1 MPTYPILLAHG
12 VARFDFLRNH
22 FVNGLNLPADRIGDR
37 IHYFRNIRSHLAK
50 NGFKTVHHTDVG
62 FAKGVEAR
70 AADLK
75 KEVERVLAASK
86 PHTKVHIIGHSMG
99 GLDARHMIVD
109 LGMADSV
116 ASLTTIGTPH
126 KGSSF
131 ADWGSEHRGEEVV
144 RKLHEVID
152 LDGFLDL
159 KTAPC
164 AEFNE
169 RAEAAEADN
178 GVFYQTYSCWEED
191 SRRVFGPL
199 QLPWK
204 EIKKREEGHNDGLV
218 SVTSQRWTSSLKG
231 TRPEPKAVPQK
242 SFPVLGD
249 HLNEVGW
256 WDVRQLSGKLRL
268 SALRNPVAFFKGL
281 FGLFNDRDEYENQI
295 KATYL
300 SIAKDLES
308 RFPV

>member
-1 MPTYPILLAHG
+1 MPTHPILLSHG
-12 VARFDFLRNH
+12 VARFDYLREH
-22 FVNGLNLPADRIGDR
+22 FVDGLGLPAERIGDR
-37 IHYFRNIRSHLAK
+37 THYFRNIRSHLAK
-50 NGFKTVHHTDVG
+50 NGFPNVHHT
-62 FAKGVEAR
+62 GVEFAGGVGER

-75 KEVERVLAASK
+75 AEVERVLAASK
-86 PHTKVHIIGHSMG
+86 PHTKVHIVGHSMG

-109 LGMADSV
+109 LGMAESV
-116 ASLTTIGTPH
+116 CSLTTIGTPH

-131 ADWGSEHRGEEVV
+131 ADWGGEHRGEAVV
-144 RKLHEVID
+144 RGLHEVID

-159 KTAPC
+159 KTGTC
-164 AEFNE
+164 AAFNA

-178 GVFYQTYSCWEED
+178 GVFYQTYACWEEEP
-191 SRRVFGPL
+191 RRVFGPL
-199 QLPWK
+199 QASWK
-204 EIKKREEGHNDGLV
+204 EIKKREEGYNDGLV
-218 SVTSQRWTSSLKG
+218 SVTSQRWTKRLRHGAREKEVG
-231 TRPEPKAVPQK
+231 QHD
-242 SFPVLGD
+242 FPVLGD

-268 SALRNPVAFFKGL
+268 SALRNPIAFL
-281 FGLFNDRDEYENQI
+281 RSLFNDRGAYENQI

>member
-1 MPTYPILLAHG
+1 MPTYPILLAPG

-22 FVNGLNLPADRIGDR
+22 FVNSLKLPADGIGDR
-37 IHYFRNIRSHLAK
+37 IHYFRNIRSHLEK
-50 NGFKTVHHTDVG
+50 NGFDVHHTSVG
-62 FAKGVEAR
+62 FAEGVAGR

-75 KEVERVLAASK
+75 REVERVLAASK
-86 PHTKVHIIGHSMG
+86 PHTKVHIVGHSMG

-116 ASLTTIGTPH
+116 ASLTTVGTPH

-131 ADWGSEHRGEEVV
+131 ADWAGEHRSDEVV
-144 RKLHEVID
+144 RRLREVID
-152 LDGFLDL
+152 LEGFLDL

-164 AEFNE
+164 AEFNR

-178 GVFYQTYSCWEED
+178 GVFYQTYACWEED
-191 SRRVFGPL
+191 PKRVFGPL
-199 QLPWK
+199 QLSYK

-218 SVTSQRWTSSLKG
+218 SVTSQRWTPTLRG
-231 TRPEPKAVPQK
+231 TRPEPKQVPQN

-249 HLNEVGW
+249 HLNQIGW
-256 WDVRQLSGKLRL
+256 WDVRQLSGKLKL
-268 SALRNPVAFFKGL
+268 SALRNPIAFLRSL
-281 FGLFNDRDEYENQI
+281 FSDRTVYENQI
-295 KATYL
+295 KETYL

>member
-12 VARFDFLRNH
+12 VARFDFLRDH
-22 FVNGLNLPADRIGDR
+22 FVDGLRLPAERIGDR
-37 IHYFRNIRSHLAK
+37 THYFRNIRSHLSK
-50 NGFKTVHHTDVG
+50 NKFPNVHHTEVEFAGSVG
-62 FAKGVEAR
+62 ER

-75 KEVERVLAASK
+75 REVERVLAASR
-86 PHTKVHIIGHSMG
+86 PHTKVHIVGHSMG

-116 ASLTTIGTPH
+116 CSLTTIGTPH
-126 KGSSF
+126 RGSSF
-131 ADWGSEHRGEEVV
+131 ADWGGEHRGEAVIE
-144 RKLHEVID
+144 RLHDVIN

-159 KTAPC
+159 KTGAC
-164 AEFNE
+164 AAFNA
-169 RAEAAEADN
+169 RAEAAEAAN
-178 GVFYQTYSCWEED
+178 GVFYQTYACWEEE
-191 SRRVFGPL
+191 SGRVFGPL
-199 QLPWK
+199 QASWR

-218 SVTSQRWTSSLKG
+218 SVTSQRWTKRLQHGAREKEVVQ
-231 TRPEPKAVPQK
+231 RD
-242 SFPVLGD
+242 FPVLGD

-268 SALRNPVAFFKGL
+268 SALRNPVAFFRS
-281 FGLFNDRDEYENQI
+281 LFNDRGEYENQI

-300 SIAKDLES
+300 SIAKDLEP

>member
-22 FVNGLNLPADRIGDR
+22 FVNRLNLPAERVGDR

-50 NGFKTVHHTDVG
+50 NGFPNVHHTTVG
-62 FAKGVEAR
+62 FATSVGGR

-86 PHTKVHIIGHSMG
+86 PHKKVHVIGHSMG

-116 ASLTTIGTPH
+116 ASLTTVGTPH

-131 ADWGSEHRGEEVV
+131 ADWGIEHRGDEVV
-144 RKLHEVID
+144 RRLHEVID

-159 KTAPC
+159 RMAPC
-164 AEFNE
+164 AEFNK

-191 SRRVFGPL
+191 SKRVFGPL
-199 QLPWK
+199 QLSWK
-204 EIKKREEGHNDGLV
+204 VIKEKEEGHNDGLV

-231 TRPEPKAVPQK
+231 TRPEPKEVPQK

-256 WDVRQLSGKLRL
+256 WDVGQLSGKFKV
-268 SALRNPVAFFKGL
+268 SALRNPVAFLKGL
-281 FGLFNDRDEYENQI
+281 FGDRGAYEDQI

-300 SIAKDLES
+300 SMAKDLES

>member
-12 VARFDFLRNH
+12 VARFDFLRKN
-22 FVNGLNLPADRIGDR
+22 FVNRLGLPAEQLGDGG
-37 IHYFRNIRSHLAK
+37 HYFRNIRSHLSK
-50 NGFKTVHHTDVG
+50 NGFPNVHHTDVE
-62 FAKGVEAR
+62 FAGGVGVR

-75 KEVERVLAASK
+75 REVERVLAVSK
-86 PHTKVHIIGHSMG
+86 PHKKVHIVGHSMG

-109 LGMADSV
+109 QGMAGSV
-116 ASLTTIGTPH
+116 CSLTTIGTPH

-131 ADWGSEHRGEEVV
+131 ADWGSEHRGEAVV
-144 RKLHEVID
+144 SGLHEVID

-159 KTAPC
+159 KTGVC
-164 AEFNE
+164 AAFNE

-178 GVFYQTYSCWEED
+178 EVFYQTYACWEED
-191 SRRVFGPL
+191 PKRVFGLL
-199 QLPWK
+199 QPSWK

-218 SVTSQRWTSSLKG
+218 SVTSQRWTRRLQHGARAKEVG
-231 TRPEPKAVPQK
+231 QHD
-242 SFPVLGD
+242 FPVLGD

-256 WDVRQLSGKLRL
+256 WDVRQLSGKLKL
-268 SALRNPVAFFKGL
+268 SALRNPIAFFKS
-281 FGLFNDRDEYENQI
+281 LFNDRGEYENQI

-300 SIAKDLES
+300 KIARDLER

>member
-12 VARFDFLRNH
+12 VARFDFLRNP
-22 FVNGLNLPADRIGDR
+22 FVNSLGLPADRIRDQ
-37 IHYFRNIRSHLAK
+37 IHYFRNIRSHLSK
-50 NGFKTVHHTDVG
+50 NGFPNVHHTDVG
-62 FAKGVEAR
+62 FTTGVAGR

-75 KEVERVLAASK
+75 REVERVLAASP
-86 PHTKVHIIGHSMG
+86 PHTKVHIVGHSMG

-109 LGMADSV
+109 LGMAESV
-116 ASLTTIGTPH
+116 CSLTTIGTPH

-131 ADWGSEHRGEEVV
+131 ADWGSEHRGEAVIG
-144 RKLHEVID
+144 KLHEVID

-164 AEFNE
+164 AAFNA

-191 SRRVFGPL
+191 ARRVFGPL
-199 QLPWK
+199 QASWK
-204 EIKKREEGHNDGLV
+204 EIQKREEGHNDGLV
-218 SVTSQRWTSSLKG
+218 SVTSQRWTPSLRG
-231 TRPEPKAVPQK
+231 TRPQPKEVPQK
-242 SFPVLGD
+242 TFTVLGD

-256 WDVRQLSGKLRL
+256 WDVGQLSGKLQL
-268 SALRNPVAFFKGL
+268 SALRHPIAFFRS
-281 FGLFNDRDEYENQI
+281 LFNDRGEYENQI

-300 SIAKDLES
+300 SIAKDLER

>member
-12 VARFDFLRNH
+12 VARFDFLRRH
-22 FVNGLNLPADRIGDR
+22 FVNNLGLPAERIGDR
-37 IHYFRNIRSHLAK
+37 GHYFRNIRSHLAK
-50 NGFKTVHHTDVG
+50 NGFKNVHHTDVE
-62 FAKGVEAR
+62 FAGGVGQR

-75 KEVERVLAASK
+75 KEVERVLVASK

-109 LGMADSV
+109 LGMAESV
-116 ASLTTIGTPH
+116 CSLTTIGTPH
-126 KGSSF
+126 HGSSF
-131 ADWGSEHRGEEVV
+131 ADWGAEHRGEEVV
-144 RKLHEVID
+144 RKLHESID

-164 AEFNE
+164 ADFNR

-191 SRRVFGPL
+191 SKRVFGPL
-199 QLPWK
+199 QLSWK
-204 EIKKREEGHNDGLV
+204 EISKREEGHNDGLV
-218 SVTSQRWTSSLKG
+218 SVTSQRWTSTLKG
-231 TRPEPKAVPQK
+231 TRPEPKEVPQK

-256 WDVRQLSGKLRL
+256 WDVRQLSGKFNV
-268 SALRNPVAFFKGL
+268 SALRHPIVFLKGL
-281 FGLFNDRDEYENQI
+281 FGDRGEYENQI

>member
-22 FVNGLNLPADRIGDR
+22 FVNGLGLPADRLSDHG
-37 IHYFRNIRSHLAK
+37 HYFRNIRSYLSK
-50 NGFKTVHHTDVG
+50 NGFPNVHHTNVE
-62 FAKGVEAR
+62 FAGGADRR

-75 KEVERVLAASK
+75 IEVERVLAASK
-86 PHTKVHIIGHSMG
+86 PPQTKVHIIGHSMG
-99 GLDARHMIVD
+99 GLDARRMIVD
-109 LGMADSV
+109 LGMAEHV
-116 ASLTTIGTPH
+116 CSLTTIGTPH

-131 ADWGSEHRGEEVV
+131 ADWGAEHRGEEVV

-159 KTAPC
+159 KTAAC
-164 AEFNE
+164 AEFNA

-191 SRRVFGPL
+191 SKRVFGPL
-199 QLPWK
+199 QLSWK

-218 SVTSQRWTSSLKG
+218 AVTSQRWTASLQG
-231 TRPEPKAVPQK
+231 TRPEPKEVPQK

-268 SALRNPVAFFKGL
+268 SALRNPIAFFKS
-281 FGLFNDRDEYENQI
+281 LFNDRGEYENQI

>member
-22 FVNGLNLPADRIGDR
+22 FVNRLKLPAERIGDR
-37 IHYFRNIRSHLAK
+37 IHYFRNIRSHLSK
-50 NGFKTVHHTDVG
+50 GGFTVHHTDVE
-62 FAKGVEAR
+62 FAGSVGDR

-75 KEVERVLAASK
+75 AEVERVLAASK

-109 LGMADSV
+109 LGMAGSV
-116 ASLTTIGTPH
+116 CSLTTVGTPH
-126 KGSSF
+126 RGSSF
-131 ADWGSEHRGEEVV
+131 ADWGSEHRGEAVV
-144 RKLHEVID
+144 RGLHEVID
-152 LDGFLDL
+152 LEGFLDL
-159 KTAPC
+159 KTGAC
-164 AEFNE
+164 AAFNA

-178 GVFYQTYSCWEED
+178 GVFYQTYACWEEEP
-191 SRRVFGPL
+191 RRVFGPL
-199 QLPWK
+199 QASWK

-218 SVTSQRWTSSLKG
+218 SVTSQRWAPSLRG
-231 TRPEPKAVPQK
+231 TRPRPKEVPQK

-268 SALRNPVAFFKGL
+268 SALRNPIAFFR
-281 FGLFNDRDEYENQI
+281 GLFNDRGEYENQI

-308 RFPV
+308 RFPA